1 MGASASDS
9 YGGSH
14 VQGEGTPGVTGR
26 RANRGHATSVALA
39 ATAVVMACYAVAVV
53 GLYAV
58 VSERLTHEV
67 DARLATVLA
76 SAQRWTLP
84 EGPVVGLVPASH
96 ENDVDDAPS
105 FVWRVAPTGAVAPLT
120 VGAPALPRRAWSAG
134 PTSLDLGAAQFR
146 FDVARRGS
154 GWLVAG
160 QSITEVGRVR
170 AALWVPVLVFGVL
183 LALAVFVGSLVV
195 GLRAS
200 APLEEVRRRQ
210 AEFTADAS
218 HELRTPL
225 SVIEAEVELALSE
238 PQDADEYVG
247 VLRRVAG
254 EGRRL
259 RRIVDDL
266 LWLARADRDPSA
278 PPPGGP
284 TDLVTAVAACTERF
298 RGVAETRGVT
308 LGVEGAAGPPVAVPV
323 EADLLDRLC
332 GVLVDNACKFA
343 GDGGRVDVA
352 VRSAGTRAGLLVDD
366 SGPGIAPEDRPFIF
380 DRFHRADDSLEG
392 TGLGLAIAD
401 SVVRAT
407 RGSWVV
413 GEAPSGGA
421 RMEVW
426 WPRASTRED
435 RPPPPNR
442 TAPPAGPKEG
452 SVPTPAVSLQP
463 AP

>member
-1 MGASASDS
+1 MVPA
-9 YGGSH
+9 
-14 VQGEGTPGVTGR
+14 R
-26 RANRGHATSVALA
+26 RSNRVHATRVALA

-58 VSERLTHEV
+58 VSTRLTHEV

-76 SAQRWTLP
+76 SAEQWALP
-84 EGPVVGLVPASH
+84 QGPAGDLVPASH
-96 ENDVDDAPS
+96 GNDVDEAPS
-105 FVWRVAPTGAVAPLT
+105 FVWRVAPSGAVTPLSA
-120 VGAPALPRRAWSAG
+120 GGPSLPRRAWSAG
-134 PTSLDLGAAQFR
+134 PTSLDLGGTQFR
-146 FDVARRGS
+146 FDVARQGR

-160 QSITEVGRVR
+160 QSITEVGRVG
-170 AALWVPVLVFGVL
+170 AALWVPIVAFGVL

-266 LWLARADRDPSA
+266 LWLARADREPSA
-278 PPPGGP
+278 TPSGGP
-284 TDLVTAVAACTERF
+284 TDLVAAVAACAARF
-298 RGVAETRGVT
+298 GGVAETHHVT
-308 LGVEGAAGPPVAVPV
+308 VRVERAGGPPVPVPV
-323 EADLLDRLC
+323 APDLLDRLC

-343 GDGGRVDVA
+343 GEGGRVDLA
-352 VRSAGTRAGLLVDD
+352 VRTAGNRAGLLVDD
-366 SGPGIAPEDRPFIF
+366 SGPGIAPEDRPLIF
-380 DRFHRADDSLEG
+380 DRFHRTADSVEG

-401 SVVRAT
+401 AVVRAT
-407 RGSWVV
+407 RATWVV

-426 WPRASTRED
+426 WPRASILED
-435 RPPPPNR
+435 RTPR
-442 TAPPAGPKEG
+442 GGATAPVAGQREGPTPA
-452 SVPTPAVSLQP
+452 PAVSLQP